1 MINKLQK
8 TFSPEDTLYSKD
20 MNLITGKVDEL
31 VDGVNNSYTKTE
43 SDQKYAT
50 LDQIGDINS
59 LLDQINGEVV

>member
-1 MINKLQK
+1 MIDKLQK
-8 TFSPEDTLYSKD
+8 TFSPDDTLYAKD
-20 MNLITGKVDEL
+20 MNLVTGKIDEL
-31 VDGVNNSYTKTE
+31 VDGVNNSYTKIE